1 MANGQVCSGG
11 TGGFD
16 VHPAFNVD
24 AERLRGVSDFVEN
37 RFLPRLRALATC
49 DTPGACRD
57 PVKDRMSYVDTHLA
71 EFANHGFCA
80 RSPNDPPFDRECFL
94 ENGESLRKQSGGG
107 RQRSAALQSAR
118 PRFPALCAAR
128 ALDPHRQ

>member
-1 MANGQVCSGG
+1 
-11 TGGFD
+11 
-16 VHPAFNVD
+16 
-24 AERLRGVSDFVEN
+24 
-37 RFLPRLRALATC
+37 
-49 DTPGACRD
+49 
-57 PVKDRMSYVDTHLA
+57 MSYVDTHLA

-94 ENGESLRKQSGGG
+94 ENGEVFESNPAAG
-107 RQRSAALQSAR
+107 RHRSAALQPAR